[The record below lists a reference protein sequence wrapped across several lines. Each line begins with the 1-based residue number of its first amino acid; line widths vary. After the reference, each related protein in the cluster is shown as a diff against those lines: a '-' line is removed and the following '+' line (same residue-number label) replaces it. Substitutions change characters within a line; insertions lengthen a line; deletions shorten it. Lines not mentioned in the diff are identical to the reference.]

1 MRSSRIL
8 AISATALTL
17 GLATGI
23 TGTGIPANAASSV
36 RYVALGDSY
45 SSGVGAGSES
55 GSCDQSPNAYG
66 PRWASANSP
75 VSFTFVACS
84 GATTSTVISSQLS
97 SLSTSTTL
105 VSITIGGNDAGFS
118 SIMETCILESTS
130 SCESAVTQA
139 EQYANNTLPGNLST
153 LFADI
158 KTDAPNAKV
167 VVLDYPDFYDLS
179 VPVCIGL
186 SSGDHQ
192 ALDNGINDMDGVIA
206 TAADNAGFYFADV
219 RTHFS
224 GHELCDSA
232 GWLNSINIFDI
243 HTSYHPTATG
253 QADGYLPVFTAAAN
267 ALGQ

>member
-8 AISATALTL
+8 ATSATALTL
-17 GLATGI
+17 GLAAAI
-23 TGTGIPANAASSV
+23 TGTGIPAHASSSV

-55 GSCDQSPNAYG
+55 GSCDQSPHAYG
-66 PRWASANSP
+66 PLWASANSAT
-75 VSFTFVACS
+75 SFTFVACS

-130 SCESAVTQA
+130 SCESAVAKA
-139 EQYANNTLPGNLST
+139 EQYANTTLPGNLST

-158 KTDAPNAKV
+158 KADAPNAKV

-192 ALDNGINDMDGVIA
+192 ALDNGINDMDGVIQ
-206 TAADNAGFYFADV
+206 TAAGNAGFYFADV
-219 RTHFS
+219 RTQFS
-224 GHELCDSA
+224 GHELCDNA
-232 GWLNSINIFDI
+232 GWLNSVEIFDI

-253 QADGYLPVFTAAAN
+253 QADGYLPVFTAAAQ
-267 ALGQ
+267 AVGQ